1 MESFKQLK
9 ERAVIP
15 LDDPIRILVTKCI
28 IWKIKTTF
36 GGRLLGKKFEG
47 TLATVASGLIP
58 KPRGPKNDFYYKDK
72 SGSIRGRPRWRY
84 YNTEK
89 PERIISSRDSNLKL
103 EKRGNR
109 RRVGLRDVDWE
120 DHHDL
125 RRRLHQRGKSIND
138 RFARTVITLVALVKK
153 HF

>member
-1 MESFKQLK
+1 MFKEMESFKQLK

-58 KPRGPKNDFYYKDK
+58 KPEGPRF
-72 SGSIRGRPRWRY
+72 G
-84 YNTEK
+84 
-89 PERIISSRDSNLKL
+89 NL
-103 EKRGNR
+103 
-109 RRVGLRDVDWE
+109 
-120 DHHDL
+120 
-125 RRRLHQRGKSIND
+125 
-138 RFARTVITLVALVKK
+138 
-153 HF
+153 